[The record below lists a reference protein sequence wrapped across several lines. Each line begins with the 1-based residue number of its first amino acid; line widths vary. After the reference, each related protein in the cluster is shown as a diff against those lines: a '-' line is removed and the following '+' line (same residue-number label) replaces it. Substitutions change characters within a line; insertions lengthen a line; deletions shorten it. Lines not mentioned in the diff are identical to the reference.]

1 MALAWNTMENSI
13 THISPYEA
21 EHGMKPR
28 SAIET
33 YHQHPPIMGRAAGEA
48 DIQSI
53 IKSVKAF
60 SIEAANIQALAK
72 TMNAQILNKTGF
84 YREYKVG
91 DQVSFY
97 IPPSQDE
104 VIRARRRPKHLL
116 QYRGPATIVA
126 TLSPNH
132 TTYRLHYKGRHYE
145 RSVLNIHPY
154 KSDSLPQTH
163 DLVTDQT
170 IMVGS
175 YIACLDD
182 IDDAQYHIAKVLSIV
197 DDIIT
202 VWYYGTKH
210 KALKHAVWKPLWHDE
225 HTDAVSFHKPTAINL
240 DDLRFTG
247 SFSLSH
253 DKDQLIILP
262 NVGFTSSMKI
272 NHNSRKLLEQCVQT
286 HHIRGTTWTLIG
298 ERYVPKRKYQ
308 PSTPSKRRIRLL
320 EGYAKDGTLI
330 RDKRLHR
337 RKRGDPRT

>member
-1 MALAWNTMENSI
+1 MA
-13 THISPYEA
+13 
-21 EHGMKPR
+21 
-28 SAIET
+28 
-33 YHQHPPIMGRAAGEA
+33 
-48 DIQSI
+48 
-53 IKSVKAF
+53 
-60 SIEAANIQALAK
+60 
-72 TMNAQILNKTGF
+72 
-84 YREYKVG
+84 
-91 DQVSFY
+91 
-97 IPPSQDE
+97 
-104 VIRARRRPKHLL
+104 
-116 QYRGPATIVA
+116 
-126 TLSPNH
+126 
-132 TTYRLHYKGRHYE
+132 
-145 RSVLNIHPY
+145 
-154 KSDSLPQTH
+154 
-163 DLVTDQT
+163 
-170 IMVGS
+170 GS

-202 VWYYGTKH
+202 VWYHGTKH
-210 KALKHAVWKPLWHDE
+210 KALKHAVWKPLWHNE

-272 NHNSRKLLEQCVQT
+272 NHNSRKILEQCVQT